1 MTELSSPE
9 LESPNVDLAAQ
20 GMRHYVIERTVR
32 ARDVLA
38 RTIGTREHAAL
49 VEAVKQNFP
58 EIYEETAKNAGATE
72 QFL

>member
-1 MTELSSPE
+1 MTEFSSPE
-9 LESPNVDLAAQ
+9 LENPNVDFASQ
-20 GMRHYVIERTVR
+20 GMRLYAMEQTVR

-58 EIYEETAKNAGATE
+58 EIYENTAKSAGSN
-72 QFL
+72 